1 MMLAII
7 LAVIVIA
14 IIVSIVMMVR
24 SIKSDSSRPLNV
36 VSTRVPE
43 IKKPKQQYKYGLY
56 FNPVAELE
64 QKLPTAIDNHLWEIK
79 VVHKDGEYGLSLGLY
94 SLAMETVIGEM
105 VYNLSTYEDE
115 HGVRPIGE
123 YYTAC
128 KTVGISEAAASK
140 DIIDQIIPPMVKWA
154 ESWLPKELPVKQL
167 DELDYVL
174 TAGLANKQNVV

>member
-1 MMLAII
+1 M
-7 LAVIVIA
+7 IA
-14 IIVSIVMMVR
+14 IIIAIIAILVIIGMVIVGVR
-24 SIKSDSSRPLNV
+24 SNKPTRPLNV

-43 IKKPKQQYKYGLY
+43 IKKPNQQYKYGLY

-64 QKLPTAIDNHLWEIK
+64 QKLPSAIDNHLWEIK

-94 SLAMETVIGEM
+94 SLAMEALVGEM

-115 HGVRPIGE
+115 HGTRPVAE

-140 DIIDQIIPPMVKWA
+140 DIIDQIIPPMIKWA

-174 TAGLANKQNVV
+174 TAGLAKKQNVV